1 MKRILIIEDDISILN
16 GLRDVLIFKSYE
28 VLTAVDGES
37 GYKEAVAKSPD
48 LIILDIMLPKMDG
61 FTLCQKLREE
71 GNTTPVLM
79 LTAKGEEADKIRGL
93 DFGADDYVTKPFS
106 LPELLARVRALLRRR
121 QGEKIEKA
129 PPDSLRLGK
138 VTLDF
143 HKYEATKRG
152 EPLSLSPKEFGIL
165 RYLAAHAGDVV
176 TRDELL
182 DEVWGYEKFPTTRT
196 VDNHIAQLRSKVEE
210 NPAEPRY
217 LLTVHGVGY
226 RLMWGNEENS
236 G

>member
-28 VLTAVDGES
+28 VLTATDGES
-37 GYKEAVAKSPD
+37 GYKTAMEKRPN

-61 FTLCQKLREE
+61 FTLCKKMRDK
-71 GNTTPVLM
+71 GDMTRVLM
-79 LTAKGEEADKIRGL
+79 LTAKGEEPDKVQGL

-106 LPELLARVRALLRRR
+106 LPELLARIRALLRRSP
-121 QGEKIEKA
+121 GEEIEKT
-129 PPDSLRLGK
+129 PPDSIKMGN

-143 HKYEATKRG
+143 KRYEALKKG
-152 EPLSLSPKEFGIL
+152 QPLSLSPKEFGVL
-165 RYLAAHAGDVV
+165 RYLAANEGDVV
-176 TRDELL
+176 TRDDLL

-196 VDNHIAQLRSKVEE
+196 VDNHIAQLRSKIEE
-210 NPAEPRY
+210 DPARPRY

-226 RLMWGNEENS
+226 KLVLDAEK
-236 G
+236 